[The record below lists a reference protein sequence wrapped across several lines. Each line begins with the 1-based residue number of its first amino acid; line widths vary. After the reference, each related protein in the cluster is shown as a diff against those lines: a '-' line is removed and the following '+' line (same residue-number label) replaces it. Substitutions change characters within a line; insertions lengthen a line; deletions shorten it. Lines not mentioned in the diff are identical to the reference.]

1 MPIKIYSPVVNV
13 AMNLYNII
21 FCSLPLTH
29 SVPESV
35 GQVKLAFDLPSL
47 SVERNQLWLQLFEES
62 IRQQL
67 LQVSTLRDREGRGQR
82 AGGPPACT
90 HAVLEM

>member
-1 MPIKIYSPVVNV
+1 MG
-13 AMNLYNII
+13 LYNTT
-21 FCSLPLTH
+21 FCSLSLTH

-47 SVERNQLWLQLFEES
+47 SVERNQAWVQLFEES

-67 LQVSTLRDREGRGQR
+67 LQVSTLRDGEGEQEGQ
-82 AGGPPACT
+82 GD
-90 HAVLEM
+90 V